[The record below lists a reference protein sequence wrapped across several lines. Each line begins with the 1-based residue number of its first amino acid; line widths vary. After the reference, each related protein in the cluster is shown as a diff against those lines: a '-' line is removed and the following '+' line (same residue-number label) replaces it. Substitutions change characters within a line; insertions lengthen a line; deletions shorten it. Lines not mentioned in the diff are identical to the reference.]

1 MARPQRPSSRPEI
14 CGRRSASG
22 RGKNGAM
29 PWRALRTVWDRFVA
43 SDPGLTRLFTAVL
56 VTLSVAAAVLV
67 TGLAAQAFHIA
78 PAVVVLAAVVAMQTS
93 LSVNDPRPHTTTLLV
108 PLPAT
113 LGIVFGALT
122 SAHQGLA
129 EAGFLVVLFAAV
141 AVRRFGQRWTA
152 FGTIATLTYFLA
164 LFLGVTVAQLPALI
178 ASIAVAVAVTFL
190 LRFAV
195 LRIPPGW
202 TARRT
207 VDAFRARVRLVVADA
222 RNVVAAPPTDERT
235 RRALRSARLRLNETA
250 LAIEGQLGDEASDVT
265 RAVFDVEIAAENI
278 SSAALRF
285 APQDAA
291 RVRGFRVALDA
302 LRHGSTARALRLAEK
317 LRSEPGM
324 PEVGVEL
331 AEAIVDL
338 GQSFAPLR
346 ALSSALESSRGAA
359 PAPPGQQPPLRQALQ
374 VTVAAAAAIV
384 AGELISPDH
393 WYWAV
398 LAAYFVFIGTASSGE
413 TLVRAWARTV
423 GTALGVALGLLTGH
437 VAQGHVALE
446 VGAIFACLFLGVYAL
461 RVSYAMMIFF
471 ITALLSLLWALLGR
485 LSDGLL
491 VVRLEE
497 TAAGAAFGALAA
509 LLLFPTHTH
518 DVVRDAVTE
527 TLDAAADVVH
537 ASIGRLIDPAA
548 DLHPVATARVLDARF
563 QGLVTRAHPIASG
576 AILTG
581 GGKLRRWIVALNAAT
596 YLARNLAGVAERAT
610 QPPPGDL
617 AALLQRL
624 DEALGAEL
632 KTAASRFG
640 SDTHV
645 VSPETLACCEELR
658 RRALD
663 AGPAEFD
670 TLDEALHLIE
680 RFDRAIVRV

>member
-1 MARPQRPSSRPEI
+1 
-14 CGRRSASG
+14 
-22 RGKNGAM
+22 M
-29 PWRALRTVWDRFVA
+29 PWRTLSALWDRFVA
-43 SDPGLTRLFTAVL
+43 SDPGLTRLFTAVR
-56 VTLSVAAAVLV
+56 VTLCVAVAVLV
-67 TGLAAQAFHIA
+67 TGFAAEAFHIST
-78 PAVVVLAAVVAMQTS
+78 AVVILAAIIAMQTS
-93 LSVNDPRPHTTTLLV
+93 LSVNDPHPHTTTLLV
-108 PLPAT
+108 PLPGT
-113 LGIVFGALT
+113 FGIVLGALT

-129 EAGFLVVLFAAV
+129 EVVFLLVLFAAV

-164 LFLGVTVAQLPALI
+164 LFLGITVVQLPALI
-178 ASIAVAVAVTFL
+178 VSIAVAVAVTFL
-190 LRFAV
+190 VRFAV
-195 LRIPPGW
+195 LRVPPGW
-202 TARRT
+202 TAGRT

-222 RNVVAAPPTDERT
+222 RNVLAVPPAEERA

-250 LAIEGQLGDEASDVT
+250 LAIEGQLGDEASDVA

-278 SSAALRF
+278 ASAALRF
-285 APQDAA
+285 GPQDAA
-291 RVRGFRVALDA
+291 RSRGFRVALDA
-302 LRHGSTARALRLAEK
+302 LRHGSTARAQRLAER
-317 LRSEPGM
+317 LRSEPTM
-324 PEVGVEL
+324 SQVGVEL
-331 AEAIVDL
+331 AEAILDL
-338 GQSFAPLR
+338 IQSFASLR
-346 ALSSALESSRGAA
+346 ARSSALEPSRGAA
-359 PAPPGQQPPLRQALQ
+359 PPPLGQQPPLRQALQ

-384 AGELISPDH
+384 AGELISPQH

-413 TLVRAWARTV
+413 TLVRAWGRTL

-437 VAQGHVALE
+437 VAQGHVGLE
-446 VGAIFACLFLGVYAL
+446 VGVIFVCLFLGVYAL
-461 RVSYAMMIFF
+461 RVSYTIMIFF
-471 ITALLSLLWALLGR
+471 ITALLSLLWGLLGR

-491 VVRLEE
+491 IVRLEE

-509 LLLFPTHTH
+509 MLLFPTHTH

-563 QGLVTRAHPIASG
+563 QGLVMRAQPIASG

-581 GGKLRRWIVALNAAT
+581 GGKLRRWIVALNSAT

-610 QPPPGDL
+610 HPPPLDL
-617 AALLQRL
+617 AALLRRL
-624 DEALGAEL
+624 DDALGAEL
-632 KTAASRFG
+632 RTAASRLG
-640 SDTHV
+640 SDAQ
-645 VSPETLACCEELR
+645 VSDSEAAACVEELR

-670 TLDEALHLIE
+670 ALDEALHLIE